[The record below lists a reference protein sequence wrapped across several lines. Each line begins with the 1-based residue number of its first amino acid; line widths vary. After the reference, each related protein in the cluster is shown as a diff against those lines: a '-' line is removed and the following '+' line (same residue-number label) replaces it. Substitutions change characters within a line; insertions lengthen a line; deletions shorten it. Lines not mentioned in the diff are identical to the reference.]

1 MSKRQYNFSIDESI
15 FNLFKEKCPARLQN
29 KMIQKAIPNLLA
41 QKEIDFWNIRREV
54 RKPVSCPFR
63 LDIENSNT
71 LDRLVEKYAVKGKKL
86 NRSVIME
93 HVLYQIATGEIEQ
106 RESKIKTY
114 YIEKHVHKEI
124 QKYLV
129 GEHLNHVIEDFVLNG
144 YTEIQSETST
154 LKTSKDSLHQIST
167 YFDVRV
173 SNKLKEIANDH
184 VTKISETMVFR
195 DMTRQLVT
203 HLQEK
208 KIAEIK
214 EEIQHQILILQ
225 DLGEDPK
232 AFLKKLIEEE
242 GL

>member
-1 MSKRQYNFSIDESI
+1 MSKRQYNFSIDEPI
-15 FNLFKEKCPARLQN
+15 FQLFKEKCPARLQN
-29 KMIQKAIPNLLA
+29 KMIQKAIPNLLE
-41 QKEIDFWNIRREV
+41 QKEIDFWKFRREV
-54 RKPVSCPFR
+54 RKPLSCPFR

-71 LDRLVEKYAVKGKKL
+71 LDRLVEKYAVKGNKL

-93 HVLYQIATGEIEQ
+93 YVLYQIATGEIEQ

-114 YIEKHVHKEI
+114 YIEEYVHEEI

-129 GEHLNHVIEDFVLNG
+129 GEHLNHAIETFVLE
-144 YTEIQSETST
+144 YYEKIQSETSS
-154 LKTSKDSLHQIST
+154 LKSPQKKHQLST

-173 SNKLKEIANDH
+173 SNKLKDIANDH
-184 VTKISETMVFR
+184 VPKLSETMVFR
-195 DMTRQLVT
+195 DMTRQFVI

-214 EEIQHQILILQ
+214 KEIQHQILILQ

-232 AFLKKLIEEE
+232 AFLKKIIDEE

>member
-1 MSKRQYNFSIDESI
+1 MSKRQYNFSIDEPI
-15 FNLFKEKCPARLQN
+15 FKLFKEKCPARLQN
-29 KMIQKAIPNLLA
+29 KMIQKTIPNLLE

-54 RKPVSCPFR
+54 RKPISCPFR
-63 LDIENSNT
+63 LDIESSNT
-71 LDRLVEKYAVKGKKL
+71 LDRLVEKCAVKGKKL

-93 HVLYQIATGEIEQ
+93 FVLHQIATGEIEQ

-114 YIEKHVHKEI
+114 YIEKHVHEEI
-124 QKYLV
+124 QKYLI
-129 GEHLNHVIEDFVLNG
+129 GEHLNHAIETFVMD
-144 YTEIQSETST
+144 YYEEIQSETTS
-154 LKTSKDSLHQIST
+154 LKSPQKIHQLST

-173 SNKLKEIANDH
+173 SNKLKELAKEH
-184 VTKISETMVFR
+184 VPKISETMVFR
-195 DMTRQLVT
+195 DMTRQFVT
-203 HLQEK
+203 HLQER

-232 AFLKKLIEEE
+232 SFLKKLIEEE

>member
-1 MSKRQYNFSIDESI
+1 MSKRQYNFSIDEPI

-29 KMIQKAIPNLLA
+29 KMIQKAIPNLLE

-54 RKPVSCPFR
+54 REPISCPFR

-71 LDRLVEKYAVKGKKL
+71 LDRLVEKYAVKGDKL

-93 HVLYQIATGEIEQ
+93 YVLYQITTGEIEQ

-114 YIEKHVHKEI
+114 YIEKHVHEEI

-129 GEHLNHVIEDFVLNG
+129 GEHLNHTIEAFVLD
-144 YTEIQSETST
+144 YYEDIQSEITS
-154 LKTSKDSLHQIST
+154 LKSPQEIQQLST

-173 SNKLKEIANDH
+173 SNKLKDMANDH
-184 VTKISETMVFR
+184 VPKISETMVFR

-203 HLQEK
+203 HLQGK

-232 AFLKKLIEEE
+232 AFLKKLIEED

>member
-1 MSKRQYNFSIDESI
+1 MSKRQYNFSIDEPI

-29 KMIQKAIPNLLA
+29 KMIQKTIPNLLE
-41 QKEIDFWNIRREV
+41 QKEIDFWKFRREV
-54 RKPVSCPFR
+54 RKPLSCPFR

-71 LDRLVEKYAVKGKKL
+71 LDRLVEKYAVKGNKL

-93 HVLYQIATGEIEQ
+93 YVLYQIATGEIEQ

-114 YIEKHVHKEI
+114 YIEKHVHEEI

-129 GEHLNHVIEDFVLNG
+129 GEHLNHTIEAFVLD
-144 YTEIQSETST
+144 YYEEVQSEITSLKSPQEIQQ
-154 LKTSKDSLHQIST
+154 LST

-173 SNKLKEIANDH
+173 SNKLKGIANDH
-184 VTKISETMVFR
+184 VPEISETMVFR
-195 DMTRQLVT
+195 DMTRQLIPY
-203 HLQEK
+203 LQEK

-225 DLGEDPK
+225 DLGEDHK
-232 AFLKKLIEEE
+232 AFLKKLINEE

>member
-1 MSKRQYNFSIDESI
+1 MSKRQYNFSIDEPI
-15 FNLFKEKCPARLQN
+15 FKLFKEKCPARLQN
-29 KMIQKAIPNLLA
+29 KMIQKTIPNLLE

-54 RKPVSCPFR
+54 RKPISCPFR
-63 LDIENSNT
+63 LDIESSNT
-71 LDRLVEKYAVKGKKL
+71 LDRLVEKCAVKGKKL

-93 HVLYQIATGEIEQ
+93 FVLHQIATGEIEQ

-114 YIEKHVHKEI
+114 YIEKHVHEEI
-124 QKYLV
+124 QKYLI
-129 GEHLNHVIEDFVLNG
+129 GEHLNHAIETFVMD
-144 YTEIQSETST
+144 YYEEIQSETTS
-154 LKTSKDSLHQIST
+154 LKSPQKIHQLST

-173 SNKLKEIANDH
+173 SNKLKELANEH
-184 VTKISETMVFR
+184 VPKISETMVFR

-203 HLQEK
+203 HLQER

-225 DLGEDPK
+225 DLGEDSK
-232 AFLKKLIEEE
+232 SFLKKLIEEE

>member
-1 MSKRQYNFSIDESI
+1 MSKRQYNFSIDEPI
-15 FNLFKEKCPARLQN
+15 FKLFKEKCPARLQN
-29 KMIQKAIPNLLA
+29 KMIQKAIPNLLE
-41 QKEIDFWNIRREV
+41 QKEVDFWNIRREV

-63 LDIENSNT
+63 LDIESSNT

-93 HVLYQIATGEIEQ
+93 YVLHQIATGEIEQ

-114 YIEKHVHKEI
+114 YIEKHVHEEI
-124 QKYLV
+124 QKYLI
-129 GEHLNHVIEDFVLNG
+129 GEHLNHAIETFVLD
-144 YTEIQSETST
+144 YYEEIQSETIS
-154 LKTSKDSLHQIST
+154 LKSPQKIHQLST

-184 VTKISETMVFR
+184 VPKISETMVFR

-203 HLQEK
+203 YLQER

-214 EEIQHQILILQ
+214 EEIKHQILILQ

-232 AFLKKLIEEE
+232 AFLKKLIDEE